1 MTTFTIEL
9 TDEKEIKTFV
19 GILKALGIKA
29 KKTEDDNSYTME
41 ELKASIEQAK
51 KDLAEGKTTT
61 YTSDYLWKKI
71 ADTQ

>member
-29 KKTEDDNSYTME
+29 KKTEDDNSYTIE
-41 ELKASIEQAK
+41 ELKENIEQAK
-51 KDLAEGKTTT
+51 KDSAEGKTIDVTNK
-61 YTSDYLWKKI
+61 SIWEIIDMK
-71 ADTQ
+71 